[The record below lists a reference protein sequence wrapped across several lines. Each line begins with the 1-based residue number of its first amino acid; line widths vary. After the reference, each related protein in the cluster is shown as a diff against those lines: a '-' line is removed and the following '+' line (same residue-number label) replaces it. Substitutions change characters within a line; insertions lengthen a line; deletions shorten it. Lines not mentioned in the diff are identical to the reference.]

1 MPRPRRKSLY
11 EEQELNMTPLIDCVF
26 LLLIF
31 FMVTTVFKQPYSLQV
46 VLPEAQQAQIVEE
59 KKLVATIT
67 QDGRMEINRHL
78 VTLDNLEQVLLRE
91 KEGTRSLTL
100 VVRTDQETPHKYLL
114 DLFEVAKRVGIEKNT
129 PGDGRF
135 AKRIVWNWTANSSSA
150 NAPEAHPI

>member
-1 MPRPRRKSLY
+1 MPRRKSLY

-78 VTLDNLEQVLLRE
+78 VTLDDLEQVLLRE

-114 DLFEVAKRVGIEKNT
+114 DLFEVAKRVGIEKIPLAT
-129 PGDGRF
+129 EDL
-135 AKRIVWNWTANSSSA
+135 KK
-150 NAPEAHPI
+150 E

>member
-78 VTLDNLEQVLLRE
+78 VTLDDLERVLLRE

-114 DLFEVAKRVGIEKNT
+114 DLFEVAKRVGIEKIPLAT
-129 PGDGRF
+129 EDLR
-135 AKRIVWNWTANSSSA
+135 
-150 NAPEAHPI
+150 EE

>member
-11 EEQELNMTPLIDCVF
+11 EEQDLNMTPLIDCVF

-78 VTLDNLEQVLLRE
+78 VTLDDLEQVLLRE

-114 DLFEVAKRVGIEKNT
+114 DLFEVAKRVGIEKIPLAT
-129 PGDGRF
+129 EDLR
-135 AKRIVWNWTANSSSA
+135 
-150 NAPEAHPI
+150 EE

>member
-46 VLPEAQQAQIVEE
+46 VLPEAQQGVIVEE
-59 KKLVATIT
+59 KKLVASIT

-78 VTLDNLEQVLLRE
+78 VTLDDLEQVLLRE

-114 DLFEVAKRVGIEKNT
+114 DLFEVAKRVGIEKIPLAT
-129 PGDGRF
+129 EDLRE
-135 AKRIVWNWTANSSSA
+135 K
-150 NAPEAHPI
+150 

>member
-46 VLPEAQQAQIVEE
+46 VLPEAQQGVIVEE
-59 KKLVATIT
+59 KKLVASIT

-78 VTLDNLEQVLLRE
+78 VTLDDLEQVLLRE

-114 DLFEVAKRVGIEKNT
+114 DLFEVAKRVGIEKIPLAT
-129 PGDGRF
+129 EDLREQP
-135 AKRIVWNWTANSSSA
+135 
-150 NAPEAHPI
+150 

>member
-114 DLFEVAKRVGIEKNT
+114 DLFEVAKRVGIEKIPLAT
-129 PGDGRF
+129 EDLR
-135 AKRIVWNWTANSSSA
+135 
-150 NAPEAHPI
+150 EE

>member
-1 MPRPRRKSLY
+1 MPRRKSLY

-46 VLPEAQQAQIVEE
+46 VLPEAQQGVIVEE

-67 QDGRMEINRHL
+67 EDGRMEINRHL

-114 DLFEVAKRVGIEKNT
+114 DLFEVAKRVGIEKIPLAT
-129 PGDGRF
+129 EDLREQP
-135 AKRIVWNWTANSSSA
+135 
-150 NAPEAHPI
+150 

>member
-1 MPRPRRKSLY
+1 MPRRKSLY

-31 FMVTTVFKQPYSLQV
+31 FMVTTVFKQPYSLHV
-46 VLPEAQQAQIVEE
+46 VLPEAQQRGIVEE
-59 KKLVATIT
+59 KKLVASIT

-114 DLFEVAKRVGIEKNT
+114 DLFEVAKRVGIEKIPLAT
-129 PGDGRF
+129 EELR
-135 AKRIVWNWTANSSSA
+135 K
-150 NAPEAHPI
+150 E

>member
-1 MPRPRRKSLY
+1 MPKRKSLY

-46 VLPEAQQAQIVEE
+46 VLPEAQQAHIVEE

-67 QDGRMEINRHL
+67 EDGRMEINRHL

-114 DLFEVAKRVGIEKNT
+114 DLFEVAKRVGIEKIPLAT
-129 PGDGRF
+129 EDLR
-135 AKRIVWNWTANSSSA
+135 KK
-150 NAPEAHPI
+150 

>member
-114 DLFEVAKRVGIEKNT
+114 DLFEVAKRVGIEKIPLAT
-129 PGDGRF
+129 EDLR
-135 AKRIVWNWTANSSSA
+135 KK
-150 NAPEAHPI
+150 

>member
-1 MPRPRRKSLY
+1 MPRPKRKSLY

-114 DLFEVAKRVGIEKNT
+114 DLFEVAKRVGIEKIPLAT
-129 PGDGRF
+129 EDLREQP
-135 AKRIVWNWTANSSSA
+135 
-150 NAPEAHPI
+150 

>member
-1 MPRPRRKSLY
+1 MPRHKSLY

-46 VLPEAQQAQIVEE
+46 VLPEAQQGVIVEE
-59 KKLVATIT
+59 KKLVASIT
-67 QDGRMEINRHL
+67 QDGRMEINRQL

-114 DLFEVAKRVGIEKNT
+114 DLFEVAKRVGIEKIPLAT
-129 PGDGRF
+129 EELR
-135 AKRIVWNWTANSSSA
+135 K
-150 NAPEAHPI
+150 E

>member
-1 MPRPRRKSLY
+1 MPRRKSLY

-46 VLPEAQQAQIVEE
+46 LLPEAQQAQIVEE

-100 VVRTDQETPHKYLL
+100 VVRTDRETPHKYLL
-114 DLFEVAKRVGIEKNT
+114 DLFEVAKRVGIEKIPLAT
-129 PGDGRF
+129 EELR
-135 AKRIVWNWTANSSSA
+135 KK
-150 NAPEAHPI
+150 

>member
-78 VTLDNLEQVLLRE
+78 VTLDDLEQVLLRE

-114 DLFEVAKRVGIEKNT
+114 DLFEIAKRVGIEKIPLAT
-129 PGDGRF
+129 EDLREQP
-135 AKRIVWNWTANSSSA
+135 
-150 NAPEAHPI
+150 

>member
-1 MPRPRRKSLY
+1 MPRRKSLY

-67 QDGRMEINRHL
+67 EDGRMEINRHL

-114 DLFEVAKRVGIEKNT
+114 DLFEVAKRVGIEKIPLAT
-129 PGDGRF
+129 EDLRE
-135 AKRIVWNWTANSSSA
+135 K
-150 NAPEAHPI
+150 

>member
-1 MPRPRRKSLY
+1 MPRRKSLY

-46 VLPEAQQAQIVEE
+46 VLPEAQQGVIVEE
-59 KKLVATIT
+59 KKLVASIT

-114 DLFEVAKRVGIEKNT
+114 DLFEVAKRVGIEKIPLAT
-129 PGDGRF
+129 EDLREQP
-135 AKRIVWNWTANSSSA
+135 
-150 NAPEAHPI
+150 

>member
-1 MPRPRRKSLY
+1 MSLMPRRKSVY

-46 VLPEAQQAQIVEE
+46 VLPEAQQGVIVEE
-59 KKLVATIT
+59 KKLVASIT
-67 QDGRMEINRHL
+67 QDGRMEINRQL

-114 DLFEVAKRVGIEKNT
+114 DLFEVAKRVGIEKIPLAT
-129 PGDGRF
+129 EDLRE
-135 AKRIVWNWTANSSSA
+135 K
-150 NAPEAHPI
+150 

>member
-46 VLPEAQQAQIVEE
+46 VLPEAQQGVIVEE
-59 KKLVATIT
+59 KKLVASIT
-67 QDGRMEINRHL
+67 EDGRMEINRHL

-114 DLFEVAKRVGIEKNT
+114 DLFEVAKRVGIEKIPLAT
-129 PGDGRF
+129 EDLR
-135 AKRIVWNWTANSSSA
+135 
-150 NAPEAHPI
+150 EE

>member
-1 MPRPRRKSLY
+1 MLRRKSLY

-46 VLPEAQQAQIVEE
+46 VLPEAQQGVIVEE
-59 KKLVATIT
+59 KKLVASIT

-114 DLFEVAKRVGIEKNT
+114 DLFEVAKRVGIEKIPLAT
-129 PGDGRF
+129 EELR
-135 AKRIVWNWTANSSSA
+135 K
-150 NAPEAHPI
+150 E

>member
-1 MPRPRRKSLY
+1 MPRRKSLC

-46 VLPEAQQAQIVEE
+46 LLPEAQQAQIVEE
-59 KKLVATIT
+59 KKLVASIT
-67 QDGRMEINRHL
+67 ADGRMEINRHL

-100 VVRTDQETPHKYLL
+100 VVRTDRETPHKYLL
-114 DLFEVAKRVGIEKNT
+114 DLFEVAKRVGIEKI
-129 PGDGRF
+129 PLAAEELR
-135 AKRIVWNWTANSSSA
+135 KK
-150 NAPEAHPI
+150 

>member
-46 VLPEAQQAQIVEE
+46 VLPEAQQGVIVEE

-114 DLFEVAKRVGIEKNT
+114 DLFEVAKRVGIEKIPLAT
-129 PGDGRF
+129 EDLREQP
-135 AKRIVWNWTANSSSA
+135 
-150 NAPEAHPI
+150 